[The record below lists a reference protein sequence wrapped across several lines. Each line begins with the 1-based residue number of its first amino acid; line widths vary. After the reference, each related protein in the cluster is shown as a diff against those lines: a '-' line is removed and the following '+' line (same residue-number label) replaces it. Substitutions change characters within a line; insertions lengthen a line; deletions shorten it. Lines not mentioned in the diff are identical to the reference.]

1 MVLNIAGVL
10 VVPPFP
16 SICVSILHPNL
27 DLHPNLEQPLPMK
40 QSKGGLPD

>member
-16 SICVSILHPNL
+16 SICVSILHPNF
-27 DLHPNLEQPLPMK
+27 EQPLPMK